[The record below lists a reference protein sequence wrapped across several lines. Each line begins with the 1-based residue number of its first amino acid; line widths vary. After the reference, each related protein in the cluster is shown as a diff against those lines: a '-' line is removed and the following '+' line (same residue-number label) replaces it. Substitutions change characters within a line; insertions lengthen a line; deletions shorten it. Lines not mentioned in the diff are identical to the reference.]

1 MPTLLGLDPTQWMIV
16 LGVLYVIGAIIKLT
30 IRR

>member
-1 MPTLLGLDPTQWMIV
+1 MPTLLSLDPTQWMIV
-16 LGVLYVIGAIIKLT
+16 LGVLYVIGAIIKLV